1 MRFRVALGQKTQ
13 NSLRWV
19 HLDVIYYQQAK
30 HVFFLFFFV
39 FFCGGGGGG
48 GGGGCIAFEYDP
60 QSI

>member
-30 HVFFLFFFV
+30 HVFFFFF
-39 FFCGGGGGG
+39 FFFFFWGGGGV
-48 GGGGCIAFEYDP
+48 CIAFEYDP
-60 QSI
+60 KVFNSD